1 MATKKVG
8 GMTLAAFAKEAV
20 KWVVVCLALLFVLQ
34 FFSLVVTKDKAR
46 YHFREFRQWIGMG
59 GERRDGLPSERQL
72 READGM
78 DRMVEAAPLHGAGPQ
93 QFFPVP
99 LAPHQRTQVRLVPE
113 GVTVSL
119 PMDAYV
125 EFQFSPEC
133 QGWMDFGEG
142 PVPINGRSFINDRD
156 LPALLTIG
164 GERGSVFLWATPF

>member
-1 MATKKVG
+1 MIE
-8 GMTLAAFAKEAV
+8 AA
-20 KWVVVCLALLFVLQ
+20 Q
-34 FFSLVVTKDKAR
+34 R
-46 YHFREFRQWIGMG
+46 REFYPQM
-59 GERRDGLPSERQL
+59 P
-72 READGM
+72 
-78 DRMVEAAPLHGAGPQ
+78 PLHGA
-93 QFFPVP
+93 FPELLPYQEAVP
-99 LAPHQRTQVRLVPE
+99 IPLDPHQRTQVRLVPE